1 MLVLGDVAE
10 CAVVGG
16 VVGQVENL
24 EYVVEPHQW
33 FIPGKGDKN
42 NLTFSIT
49 ITF

>member
-33 FIPGKGDKN
+33 FIPGKGDKY
-42 NLTFSIT
+42 NLTFGIT
-49 ITF
+49 MTF